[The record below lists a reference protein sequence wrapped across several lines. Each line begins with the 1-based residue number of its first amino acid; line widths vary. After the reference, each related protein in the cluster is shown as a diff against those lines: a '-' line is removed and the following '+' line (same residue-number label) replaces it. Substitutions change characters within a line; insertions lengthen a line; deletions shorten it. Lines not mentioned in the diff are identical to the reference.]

1 MATAQPRKS
10 TIKVDSGTGPDATAP
25 AEKPV
30 SINYHQASQMPK
42 WVREV
47 IDESFAI
54 EAEDAKKAGALGFM
68 ARALVNAT
76 LPYKDPKSP
85 IFERRNGDYVLRMI
99 GGSENGLPYG
109 VYPRLLISWLTT
121 EAVRTQSREIELGE
135 SLSYFLHHV
144 LGVSRGGGP
153 RGANVRVSEQMERL
167 FSTLITAGYSGSS
180 SGRGFNLRNVMIVDS
195 ASLDPETARMIDE
208 AAEAEADEATR
219 PEVDTSRLWTPQAR
233 EDAGRWKS
241 RVVLS
246 PQFFREIIERPVPLD
261 LRAYK
266 VLRGS
271 PVAMDLYSWLT
282 YRMSYLS
289 KSTYPIPWESLMLQF
304 GSGYSSGDENSRV
317 REFRNKS
324 FKPALKVVQQIYPQ
338 ARVDVTERGLILHP
352 SMPHIPLA
360 SKGQGALF

>member
-1 MATAQPRKS
+1 MATAKPRK
-10 TIKVDSGTGPDATAP
+10 TTGAADPAAEAAPKLVTVDYRIG
-25 AEKPV
+25 
-30 SINYHQASQMPK
+30 SQVPK
-42 WVREV
+42 WIREV

-99 GGSENGLPYG
+99 GGNENGLPYG

-167 FSTLITAGYSGSS
+167 FSTLITAGYSGGSTH
-180 SGRGFNLRNVMIVDS
+180 RGFNLRNVMIVDS
-195 ASLDPETARMIDE
+195 ASLDPDTARMLDE
-208 AAEAEADEATR
+208 AAEAEAEEAAT
-219 PEVDTSRLWTPQAR
+219 PEVESSRLWTPQNR

-282 YRMSYLS
+282 YRMSYLT
-289 KSTYPIPWESLMLQF
+289 KSTRPVPWEALMLQF
-304 GSGYSSGDENSRV
+304 GSGYSAGDELARV

-338 ARVDVTERGLILHP
+338 ARIEVTERGLILHP
-352 SMPHIPLA
+352 SKPHIPYVA
-360 SKGQGALF
+360 SKPQGDLF